1 MRVHLL
7 FKKEELDEAKLDK
20 TKTVV
25 VFDVLLATS
34 TISACLSFGARSVIP
49 TADEKEARDIAENLP
64 SDEYCMAGEWN
75 GLPIVGFSYP
85 LPLALKD
92 KVADK
97 TLILRTTNGTVAI
110 RKAAAARKVWIA
122 SLLNSP
128 AVAKKVFDEYE
139 DETILLTC
147 AGSANQFCLEDFY
160 GAGYFLSELIQL
172 AEENAVQLTD
182 SALAAKLFYNS
193 QKDQNEPLLAQTQVG
208 RAMLEMD
215 VDDDLHFVSQKG
227 VLDVAPYLSGQE
239 VVCDPCVS
247 AYKN

>member
-1 MRVHLL
+1 MRIHLL
-7 FKKEELDEAKLDK
+7 FKKEELNEAKLDA

-34 TISACLSFGARSVIP
+34 TISACLSFGARTVIP
-49 TADEKEARDIAENLP
+49 VADEEEAREVAENLP
-64 SDEYCMAGEWN
+64 TEEYCMAGEWN
-75 GLPIVGFSYP
+75 GLPIEGFTYP
-85 LPLALKD
+85 LPLALQG
-92 KVADK
+92 KVAGK

-172 AEENAVQLTD
+172 AGENAVQLTD
-182 SALAAKLFYNS
+182 SALGAKLFYDS
-193 QKDQNEPLLAQTQVG
+193 RKDQNETLLAQTQVG

-215 VDDDLHFVSQKG
+215 VGEDLHFVSQKG
-227 VLDVAPYLSGQE
+227 QLEVAPYLSGQE
-239 VVCDPCVS
+239 VVCDTCISV
-247 AYKN
+247 YNN